1 MTHRVSVGNKEFKV
15 ECLDCLMAT
24 ASKDDTLLLC
34 FREISDADKHAVML
48 LTTALASCG

>member
-1 MTHRVSVGNKEFKV
+1 
-15 ECLDCLMAT
+15 MAT
-24 ASKDDTLLLC
+24 ASEEDTLLLC

>member
-15 ECLDCLMAT
+15 ESLDCLMAT
-24 ASKDDTLLLC
+24 ASEEDTLLPC